1 MAKSN
6 HQLREKQVYIRC
18 SENIEKKFLAICEV
32 HGMNQND
39 CFQLLV
45 INSHKEH
52 VRDGYINAKYD
63 NAILDDLAVK
73 AAARITAA
81 VKGEKLDF

>member
-1 MAKSN
+1 M
-6 HQLREKQVYIRC
+6 
-18 SENIEKKFLAICEV
+18 
-32 HGMNQND
+32 
-39 CFQLLV
+39 LV